1 MSNINLYPSR
11 NGRNKVNVTY
21 SYNPLLDDVTT
32 DYESRSTCPRFCCGW
47 LDQVLCK
54 STLQLPVTRHWCKLL
69 ITFSYLAS
77 KFVQRSRICNLQS
90 GECPRTK
97 RDRGE
102 LAWDRYRYHYPE
114 CSNYSG
120 RVMGRIS
127 EHSLD
132 ISCWSL
138 RSVRW
143 DTTAVSG

>member
-1 MSNINLYPSR
+1 MSQDLLVHVFVVAGWTKCCVSPL
-11 NGRNKVNVTY
+11 Y
-21 SYNPLLDDVTT
+21 SYQALMQIINHIFIFSIKVCAA
-32 DYESRSTCPRFCCGW
+32 E
-47 LDQVLCK
+47 
-54 STLQLPVTRHWCKLL
+54 
-69 ITFSYLAS
+69 SYLQSA
-77 KFVQRSRICNLQS
+77 QS

-138 RSVRW
+138 RSVR
-143 DTTAVSG
+143 

>member
-32 DYESRSTCPRFCCGW
+32 DYESRSTCPRFCCSW

-54 STLQLPVTRHWCKLL
+54 STLQLPAALMQIINHIFIFSIKVCAAE
-69 ITFSYLAS
+69 SYLQSA
-77 KFVQRSRICNLQS
+77 QS
-90 GECPRTK
+90 GECPWTK

-114 CSNYSG
+114 YSDYSG

-138 RSVRW
+138 RSVR
-143 DTTAVSG
+143 